1 MTGPVY
7 ESDHTSVLAAGRKVT
22 QFADQ
27 VFTHLPRADQR
38 RWAAAYLLGL
48 LAVSGRKSV
57 RSLAAA
63 VTDSPT
69 ASQSMHRF
77 VNASPWEWQP
87 ARAEL
92 TRWTERRLRP
102 TAWTV
107 GTAVVPKRGNQ
118 SCGVHRRFDPVA
130 GRSVNCQVATGLFLA
145 AGRVQIPVDWRL
157 HLPGEWSDERLRRR
171 ARIPESVQP
180 VPEWVHILDL
190 ADTLAP
196 SLPTPLPLVA
206 DLRAYEQP
214 DRLLHGL
221 RQRGHDFVV
230 TVPDT
235 LPVVLPL
242 VNQGARGIDAAPL
255 VSARRFLD
263 AHGEVL
269 RTVLA
274 SPHGGAAGAKRI
286 VTAVASLPRG
296 PRAQRF
302 CRLFAEY
309 RADGRGAPSLWMTTL
324 VHRPVEELMEL
335 AGAHAWT
342 PGALRRMEG
351 SFGLQD
357 FEGRSFPGWHRNVT
371 LVSAAC
377 AYSRLAEAEP
387 APKASAGPNAAWLH
401 DGPLAP
407 PPRLPQ
413 PARAGALSAPGRR
426 S

>member
-1 MTGPVY
+1 MASAVHNP
-7 ESDHTSVLAAGRKVT
+7 DHVLAAGRRVT

-92 TRWTERRLRP
+92 TRWVEQRLRP

-118 SCGVHRRFDPVA
+118 SCGVHRRFDHAA
-130 GRSVNCQVATGLFLA
+130 GRIINCQVGTGLFLA
-145 AGRVQIPVDWRL
+145 SGRQQIPVDWRL
-157 HLPGEWSDERLRRR
+157 HLPGAWLDAPLRER

-180 VPEWVHILDL
+180 VPDWVHILDL
-190 ADTLAP
+190 ADTLAS
-196 SLPTPLPLVA
+196 SLATPLPLVT
-206 DLRAYEQP
+206 DLRGVEQP

-230 TVPDT
+230 AVPDT
-235 LPVVLPL
+235 LPLVLPL
-242 VNQGARGIDAAPL
+242 AKEHTGGSDAAPL
-255 VSARRFLD
+255 MSARRFLD
-263 AHGEVL
+263 SHGEVL

-274 SPHGGAAGAKRI
+274 SPHGSAAGTKRV
-286 VTAVASLPRG
+286 VTTVASLPRG
-296 PRAQRF
+296 LRAPRF

-309 RADGRGAPSLWMTTL
+309 RADGRGTPSVWMTSL
-324 VHRPVEELMEL
+324 VHRPLAELLEL

-342 PGALRRMEG
+342 PGALRRIEG
-351 SFGLQD
+351 GFGLQD
-357 FEGRSFPGWHRNVT
+357 FEGRSYPGWHRNVT

-377 AYSRLAEAEP
+377 AYSRLAEADP
-387 APKASAGPNAAWLH
+387 T
-401 DGPLAP
+401 P
-407 PPRLPQ
+407 PPPFGTGLARPPHSRHPGPRSALTP
-413 PARAGALSAPGRR
+413 PARAGALPALS
-426 S
+426 

>member
-7 ESDHTSVLAAGRKVT
+7 ESDHASVLAAGRKVT
-22 QFADQ
+22 EFADQ
-27 VFTHLPRADQR
+27 VFTRLPRADQR

-77 VNASPWEWQP
+77 VNSSPWEWQP

-92 TRWTERRLRP
+92 TRWTEQRLRP

-157 HLPGEWSDERLRRR
+157 HLPREWSDERLRRR

-190 ADTLAP
+190 ADTLA
-196 SLPTPLPLVA
+196 SALLTPLPLVA

-221 RQRGHDFVV
+221 RQRCHDFVV

-242 VNQGARGIDAAPL
+242 VNQGARGSHAAPL

-269 RTVLA
+269 RTVMA

-309 RADGRGAPSLWMTTL
+309 RADGQGAPALWMTTL
-324 VHRPVEELMEL
+324 VHRPMDELIEL

-351 SFGLQD
+351 RFGLQD

-377 AYSRLAEAEP
+377 AYSRLAESEP
-387 APKASAGPNAAWLH
+387 APTASAGPKAAW
-401 DGPLAP
+401 PPTAP
-407 PPRLPQ
+407 PV
-413 PARAGALSAPGRR
+413 RAGALSAPNQG